1 LSVQSNLLMNE
12 LELTGRTRTH
22 IEQLADPRVALHREV
37 VEPFLALR
45 AAAAKE
51 RIDLTPSSAFR
62 DFQGQAEIWNRKF
75 RGERPLYDRDGN
87 PRDHASLT
95 EEQIVEAILV
105 WSAVPGASRHHW
117 GSEIDVYD
125 RAAMPEGYRVK
136 LLPEEYVP
144 GGVFGHLAAWLDEN
158 LHRFGFF
165 RPYDQDRGGVYPEPW
180 HISYAAVSNQALSA
194 LTPRIVA
201 DALRDE
207 EILGKQWVL
216 ARLPEIWQTY
226 VANVA
231 SATLVADAKYTTPPD
246 EPEA

>member
-1 LSVQSNLLMNE
+1 MNE

-22 IEQLADPRVALHREV
+22 IEQLEDPRVALHREV

-45 AAAAKE
+45 DAASRE
-51 RIDLTPSSAFR
+51 GLDVTPFSAFR
-62 DFQGQAEIWNRKF
+62 DFQSQTQIWNRKF

-95 EEQIVEAILV
+95 EEEIVEAILV

-125 RAAMPEGYRVK
+125 RVAMPENYRVK

-144 GGVFGHLAAWLDEN
+144 GGVFERLTAWLEEN
-158 LHRFGFF
+158 LQRFGFF

-180 HISYAAVSNQALSA
+180 HISYAPVSARAQAALSVEVIA
-194 LTPRIVA
+194 GTLQDA
-201 DALRDE
+201 DL
-207 EILGKQWVL
+207 LGKQVVL
-216 ARLPEIWQTY
+216 ERLPRIYRQY
-226 VANVA
+226 VANVG
-231 SATLVADAKYTTPPD
+231 TPP
-246 EPEA
+246 EPHRLT